1 MSDSSAHLASRRGT
15 TFTSGLSSS
24 RSGFAPGL
32 GFPRTLTRNPLL
44 SPATRPPTP
53 TSASDTTAASGPPL
67 PVMKVET
74 CSFSGYKIY
83 PSKGKLYVQKD
94 SKVYRFIRSKEESLH
109 LHRKNPRKLSWTV
122 VFRRVR
128 RKGVTEE
135 VAKKRSKK
143 SVKAQRGIVGAD
155 LATILARRNQKPEVR
170 TAQREEAVRKAKEE
184 KKKKAEAAKKSAVK
198 PSMGKSTAPK
208 VSKQQAKGAKPSNR

>member
-1 MSDSSAHLASRRGT
+1 MAVPQPRNRRDHHSSEERTPAKKLEPEPIK
-15 TFTSGLSSS
+15 LSK
-24 RSGFAPGL
+24 G
-32 GFPRTLTRNPLL
+32 
-44 SPATRPPTP
+44 
-53 TSASDTTAASGPPL
+53 
-67 PVMKVET
+67 VMKVET
-74 CSFSGYKIY
+74 CAFSGYKIY

-184 KKKKAEAAKKSAVK
+184 KKKKAEAAKKAATK
-198 PSMGKSTAPK
+198 APMGKSTAPK
-208 VSKQQAKGAKPSNR
+208 VSKQQAKGSKPANR

>member
-1 MSDSSAHLASRRGT
+1 MAHDT
-15 TFTSGLSSS
+15 
-24 RSGFAPGL
+24 PG
-32 GFPRTLTRNPLL
+32 PTQVPLIGRIH
-44 SPATRPPTP
+44 TK
-53 TSASDTTAASGPPL
+53 G
-67 PVMKVET
+67 VMKVET

-143 SVKAQRGIVGAD
+143 SIKAQRGIVGAD

-170 TAQREEAVRKAKEE
+170 TAQREEAIRKAKEE

-198 PSMGKSTAPK
+198 APMGKSTAPK
-208 VSKQQAKGAKPSNR
+208 VSKQQAKGAKPANR